1 MKFNS
6 TIKYLITGFCL
17 LLFLNTNAQK
27 NFSVQFS
34 KEGGKYNSPIRLS
47 IESEP
52 GSKIYYTTE
61 GNRPSNRNSSYSSPI
76 VINETTTIRAIAYKN
91 GKASPVATNTY
102 FINES
107 TNYFLIALTVEPAV
121 LTNPQTGWLLKGPN
135 ADTIY
140 PYNGANY
147 FSRREVS
154 ADLEF
159 FESDGTKVFG
169 DRIGLKLF
177 GGMSRTFDQKSFA
190 VAVREVYGG
199 ERRIH
204 HRVFPDKKQK
214 SYKHLVIRN
223 AGSDCEKAHFRDAM
237 ITSLLDG
244 IVDIEKQSNRPAI
257 LYVNGKYWGIYFI
270 RDKVNRHF
278 VEYSTEVD
286 DDSLDLVEHQERLK
300 AGSMNHYNSMLQY
313 MRNNDLSE
321 VKHYNYIATQM
332 DIDNFMALQITQIY
346 IDNHDAGGNIKFWR
360 PQTPDGKWRWV
371 LYDTDWG
378 FGLQDELAF
387 KSNSLAM
394 HTEANG
400 PTWPNPP
407 WSTFILRH
415 LLKNKNFEKTFINHF
430 SDYINVVFEPNR
442 VIERV
447 DSFKQILVPEYDRHA
462 QKWGYDKRIW
472 IKHIARMKTFA
483 RERPAYMRRFL
494 QEKFDIGKANDLSL
508 EVTDGGLVKINQ
520 NVEIESKLEGKY
532 FEKIPITLEA
542 IPNYGFQFSHWEL
555 PSGQSREVTLT
566 YTVSQAQNKIK
577 AIFKRSNHQLD
588 GQIVINEIAPNN
600 KKSGDWLELYN
611 RSSERVILNK
621 WTIRD
626 ANRSFL
632 IKSAVIPP
640 KGYLVLCED
649 SASFRH
655 FFPDAENVV
664 GNLPFGISKKKELLR
679 LFASN
684 GALIDSVFYQIEP
697 SDSAFVLSLPHPSM
711 DNEDEKNWNI
721 ITGYGSPS
729 NLNDG
734 YKETLATIE
743 REKWIKIG
751 GFAFVGL
758 LLLFFGIRFFI
769 KRKN

>member
-1 MKFNS
+1 
-6 TIKYLITGFCL
+6 
-17 LLFLNTNAQK
+17 
-27 NFSVQFS
+27 
-34 KEGGKYNSPIRLS
+34 
-47 IESEP
+47 
-52 GSKIYYTTE
+52 
-61 GNRPSNRNSSYSSPI
+61 
-76 VINETTTIRAIAYKN
+76 
-91 GKASPVATNTY
+91 
-102 FINES
+102 
-107 TNYFLIALTVEPAV
+107 
-121 LTNPQTGWLLKGPN
+121 
-135 ADTIY
+135 
-140 PYNGANY
+140 
-147 FSRREVS
+147 
-154 ADLEF
+154 
-159 FESDGTKVFG
+159 
-169 DRIGLKLF
+169 
-177 GGMSRTFDQKSFA
+177 
-190 VAVREVYGG
+190 
-199 ERRIH
+199 
-204 HRVFPDKKQK
+204 
-214 SYKHLVIRN
+214 
-223 AGSDCEKAHFRDAM
+223 
-237 ITSLLDG
+237 
-244 IVDIEKQSNRPAI
+244 
-257 LYVNGKYWGIYFI
+257 
-270 RDKVNRHF
+270 
-278 VEYSTEVD
+278 
-286 DDSLDLVEHQERLK
+286 
-300 AGSMNHYNSMLQY
+300 
-313 MRNNDLSE
+313 
-321 VKHYNYIATQM
+321 
-332 DIDNFMALQITQIY
+332 
-346 IDNHDAGGNIKFWR
+346 
-360 PQTPDGKWRWV
+360 
-371 LYDTDWG
+371 
-378 FGLQDELAF
+378 
-387 KSNSLAM
+387 
-394 HTEANG
+394 
-400 PTWPNPP
+400 
-407 WSTFILRH
+407 
-415 LLKNKNFEKTFINHF
+415 
-430 SDYINVVFEPNR
+430 
-442 VIERV
+442 
-447 DSFKQILVPEYDRHA
+447 
-462 QKWGYDKRIW
+462 
-472 IKHIARMKTFA
+472 
-483 RERPAYMRRFL
+483 
-494 QEKFDIGKANDLSL
+494 
-508 EVTDGGLVKINQ
+508 VTDGGLIKINQ

>member
-321 VKHYNYIATQM
+321 AKHYNYIATQM

-508 EVTDGGLVKINQ
+508 EVTDGGLIKINQ